1 MINLAEFIR
10 FHQLSDAVCA
20 AVATNFFI
28 SEDEK
33 SLDEFIKRNGLD
45 DIGSE
50 EVCEIIKLYEDQF
63 RLIEHKAKEELL
75 KVVEEEPV
83 VLVPPA

>member
-1 MINLAEFIR
+1 VINLAEFIR
-10 FHQLSDAVCA
+10 FHELSDAVCA

-28 SEDEK
+28 GEDEK
-33 SLDEFIKRNGLD
+33 ALDDFIKKHGLE

-50 EVCEIIKLYEDQF
+50 EISEIIRLYEDQF
-63 RLIEHKAKEELL
+63 KLIEHKAKEELL

>member
-1 MINLAEFIR
+1 VINLAEFIR

-28 SEDEK
+28 GEDEQ
-33 SLDEFIKRNGLD
+33 SLD

-63 RLIEHKAKEELL
+63 NLIEHKAKEELL
-75 KVVEEEPV
+75 KVAEEEPV
-83 VLVPPA
+83 ALVPPA